1 MTNTTFNTALPNRSG
16 AMARR
21 FAADTSG
28 TTAIE
33 YAIMTFIAVAIMVVI
48 TPLGGN
54 VTAMYERVQ
63 AIFAH

>member
-1 MTNTTFNTALPNRSG
+1 MADTTHKTVLPNRVG
-16 AMARR
+16 ATARR
-21 FAADTSG
+21 FAADRSR

-48 TPLGGN
+48 TQLGGN

>member
-1 MTNTTFNTALPNRSG
+1 
-16 AMARR
+16 MADR
-21 FAADTSG
+21 SG

-48 TPLGGN
+48 TQLGGN

>member
-1 MTNTTFNTALPNRSG
+1 MTDTTHKTVLPNRVD
-16 AMARR
+16 ATARR
-21 FAADTSG
+21 FAADRSG

-33 YAIMTFIAVAIMVVI
+33 CAIMTFIAVTIMVVI
-48 TPLGGN
+48 TQLGGN

>member
-1 MTNTTFNTALPNRSG
+1 MTDTTHKTVLPNRVG
-16 AMARR
+16 ATARL
-21 FAADTSG
+21 FAADRSG

-48 TPLGGN
+48 TRLGGN
-54 VTAMYERVQ
+54 VTVMYERVQ

>member
-1 MTNTTFNTALPNRSG
+1 MTDTTFNTVLPNRIG

-48 TPLGGN
+48 TQWQRHRH
-54 VTAMYERVQ
+54 V
-63 AIFAH
+63 

>member
-1 MTNTTFNTALPNRSG
+1 MTDTTHKTVLPNRVG
-16 AMARR
+16 ATARR
-21 FAADTSG
+21 FGADRSG

-33 YAIMTFIAVAIMVVI
+33 YAIMTIAVAILVVI
-48 TPLGGN
+48 TQLGGN

>member
-1 MTNTTFNTALPNRSG
+1 MTDTTHKMALPNRVG
-16 AMARR
+16 VTVRR
-21 FAADTSG
+21 FAVDCSG

-48 TPLGGN
+48 TQLGGN

-63 AIFAH
+63 GIFAH